1 MVKITFYGAARTVTG
16 SMHHLQVNGDNYLLD
31 CGLFQGRR
39 AEAAERNTNFPFP
52 PASLK
57 AVLLSHAH
65 IDHSG
70 NLPQLVKRGFHGPI
84 YTTPATV
91 DLCKPMLADSAHLQ
105 ESDAEYM
112 NRRTQKRRRIGAED
126 STPQIEPLYTSE
138 DAEKTQP
145 LFRPI
150 ELGHPTDVGNGLSY
164 TTIEAGHMLGST
176 AMTLEAN
183 EDGKRVILGFSGD
196 VGRKGLPIIRD
207 PQSLPPADYLIM
219 ESTYGDRLHEPDEPV
234 RQKLADTINRTCNR
248 GGRVIVPA
256 FAVGRTQQLVLLI
269 HELVEANLIGNL
281 PVFVDSP
288 LAVNTTEVFQKHREC
303 YDEETAKFLQNGQ
316 DPFGFKR
323 LRYIR
328 DVNDSKALNDLRGP
342 MVIISASGMCE
353 AGRILH
359 HLKNNIENP
368 RNTVLI
374 TGFQAQDTL
383 GRKIV
388 EKQSEVNIFGEPYRL
403 RAEVVKLNELSGH
416 ADQQE
421 LLEWMK
427 PMMSKVKKVFLVHG
441 EPKAQIVLAD
451 LIRERYKVEVMN
463 PARGESFEL

>member
-1 MVKITFYGAARTVTG
+1 MKLTFLGGTGTVTG
-16 SMHHLQVNGDNYLLD
+16 SRYLLEGKGRKVLID

-39 AEAAERNTNFPFP
+39 QEATERNTNFPFS
-52 PASLK
+52 PASIK

-105 ESDAEYM
+105 ESDAEFL
-112 NRRTQKRRRIGAED
+112 NRRTARRHRIGAPD
-126 STPQIEPLYTSE
+126 DTPQIEPLYTSE

-145 LFRPI
+145 LFRPVD
-150 ELGHPTDVGNGLSY
+150 LGHKTDVGDGITYS
-164 TTIEAGHMLGST
+164 TIEAGHMLGST
-176 AMTLEAN
+176 AMTLELN
-183 EDGKRVILGFSGD
+183 ENGRRVVLGFSGD

-234 RQKLADTINRTCNR
+234 RNKLADTINRTCNR
-248 GGRVIVPA
+248 GGKIIVPA

-269 HELVEANLIGNL
+269 HELIEAKLIGSL

-288 LAVNTTEVFQKHREC
+288 LAVNTTEVFQKHKEC
-303 YDEETAKFLQNGQ
+303 YDEETNLFLNSGK
-316 DPFGFKR
+316 DPFGFKL

-374 TGFQAQDTL
+374 TGFQAENTL

-388 EKQSEVNIFGEPYRL
+388 EKQPEVNIFGEPYRL

-416 ADQQE
+416 ADQHE
-421 LLEWMK
+421 LLEWMR
-427 PMMSKVKKVFLVHG
+427 PMMATVKKVFLVHG
-441 EPKAQIVLAD
+441 EPKSQLPLAQ
-451 LIRERYKVEVMN
+451 LIRERYKVEVTN
-463 PARGESFEL
+463 PGRGDSFEL